1 MSERVCMF
9 DRSDESFSGVS
20 EISRRSEKKF
30 ARRFEKFREVL
41 KKVRKSDDRRNPEIV
56 RKRRNSR
63 NSGNSR
69 NSCEKYEKREILEIP
84 EIPGNS

>member
-1 MSERVCMF
+1 MF

-69 NSCEKYEKREILEIP
+69 NSCEKYEKREIPEIP